1 MTMKSIVFAFIMI
14 FYSLTI
20 SAQDNTTTALKALSD
35 EGQYDKIIDGHASKS
50 KDYSAKSLYYIGLAY
65 YMKQDDANCLKFMNL
80 SIVKDSKDPASFYI
94 KASTLNYMK
103 QYEEAIVNFQSA
115 IQLKADESEFYSG
128 LGDSY
133 FSLEKTDLAL
143 EAYKKATL
151 QQDCPE
157 RPFVILGQIYSGR
170 KENEKALE
178 AFSMAKSK
186 TDRKSD
192 TYINILFNIGLL
204 ESLKGNYDKAE
215 PAFAELLELKP
226 TDYHTYAKLIQ
237 IYFYRKEYEK
247 AKPYR
252 EKLYAAH
259 KNGLLQDNLATMF
272 CYDQFKWKDK
282 LIQAYERFEEGS
294 KGIYIKHLYYVVN
307 KNDEIDYKIQTEYS
321 PISIEI
327 GGPKY
332 LFCEQKGEVHAT
344 YGFGFND
351 DFKYDDL
358 KKSVIDILEG
368 KHKPQASSRPNK

>member
-1 MTMKSIVFAFIMI
+1 MKGILFASVMVL
-14 FYSLTI
+14 YSLTI

-35 EGQYDKIIDGHASKS
+35 EGQYDKVIDGHVSKS

-80 SIVKDSKDPASFYI
+80 SIAKDSKDPASFYI

-115 IQLKADESEFYSG
+115 IQLKSDEPEFYSG

-133 FSLEKTDLAL
+133 FSLEKTELAL

-157 RPFVILGQIYSGR
+157 RPYVFLGQIYSGM
-170 KENEKALE
+170 KENDKALE
-178 AFSMAKSK
+178 AFSIAKSK
-186 TDRKSD
+186 IDHKSD
-192 TYINILFNIGLL
+192 TYINTLFNIGLL
-204 ESLKGNYDKAE
+204 ETLKGNYDKAE
-215 PAFAELLELKP
+215 TVFTELLELKP
-226 TDYHTYAKLIQ
+226 TDYHTYARLMQ
-237 IYFYRKEYEK
+237 IYYHQKDYEK

-252 EKLYAAH
+252 EKLYVAQ
-259 KNGLLQDNLATMF
+259 KKGLLEGSLATMF
-272 CYDQFKWKDK
+272 CYDQFKWNDK

-294 KGIYIKHLYYVVN
+294 KRIYIKHLFYVIN
-307 KNDEIDYKIQTEYS
+307 KNDEIDYQIQTEYS
-321 PISIEI
+321 PISIEQ

-332 LFCEQKGEVHAT
+332 LLCEKRGKVHASHN
-344 YGFGFND
+344 FGFND
-351 DFKYDDL
+351 DFKYEDL

-368 KHKPQASSRPNK
+368 KRKPAASSRPNE